1 MDSMSAAAV
10 EEPSPAA
17 VVSLPEDPRNLTQA
31 GKELLRLSLPFIVS
45 TSCTTV
51 QIFIDRIFV
60 SGVNADAVAAAM
72 PTVGYFWTPMA
83 LLQFTVLY
91 ATVFVAQYL
100 GAGRP
105 NRVGPVVWQAIY
117 FALACGL
124 LFPLLIPVVDLIIGW
139 SEHKPEVKLLERAY
153 FRGLSLAA
161 LPTLLLAAVN
171 AFFAGRQRSWTVL
184 IINVCGALSNALLA
198 VPLILWQRDDPEAA
212 MFGAGLATA
221 CDIVL
226 AHEDAEFGYP
236 EVRVGF
242 VPAMVMS
249 MLRRAVGEKHAADLV
264 LTGRIISAEEAE
276 RIGLVSRVVPAATFD
291 DDVNATLEQLSLS
304 PATSLALTKW
314 LFYKLDSLSFEDGIA
329 AGVVTN
335 VEARATE
342 DFKAGVRRFSPR
354 SDAKE

>member
-1 MDSMSAAAV
+1 MSRV
-10 EEPSPAA
+10 
-17 VVSLPEDPRNLTQA
+17 R
-31 GKELLRLSLPFIVS
+31 LLRDGAVGRVILARPERKNAL
-45 TSCTTV
+45 
-51 QIFIDRIFV
+51 DRAMAEDLF
-60 SGVNADAVAAAM
+60 AALA
-72 PTVGYFWTPMA
+72 
-83 LLQFTVLY
+83 QFESDPACRVIH
-91 ATVFVAQYL
+91 L
-100 GAGRP
+100 GADGDDFCVGADMEALSHGLEATSEVHRTDAEAMGRVMLAI
-105 NRVGPVVWQAIY
+105 RSLMKPVVCTVRGR
-117 FALACGL
+117 ALA
-124 LFPLLIPVVDLIIGW
+124 D
-139 SEHKPEVKLLERAY
+139 
-153 FRGLSLAA
+153 
-161 LPTLLLAAVN
+161 
-171 AFFAGRQRSWTVL
+171 
-184 IINVCGALSNALLA
+184 
-198 VPLILWQRDDPEAA
+198 
-212 MFGAGLATA
+212 GAGLATS
-221 CDIVL
+221 CDILL

-354 SDAKE
+354 PDAKG